1 MFSLFIIHIL
11 SHSMVQ
17 MLYCILN
24 FSLFYIHSRVLL
36 LLHDTFLLIILCVAI
51 YSFDFSN
58 ILKSAVL
65 NCCSITI
72 RTLCYICS
80 FFVKYRQCEMW
91 FVSKA
96 NVFNTVVLLKFVAY
110 NLFIQNNF
118 TLYILEIA
126 YSMLSLILNGF

>member
-1 MFSLFIIHIL
+1 MCVFFIYHSYVKSLYGANVILHIL
-11 SHSMVQ
+11 
-17 MLYCILN
+17 C
-24 FSLFYIHSRVLL
+24 FTLFYIHSRVLL

-72 RTLCYICS
+72 RMLCYICS
-80 FFVKYRQCEMW
+80 FFVKYHQCEMW

-118 TLYILEIA
+118 TCIY
-126 YSMLSLILNGF
+126 